1 MISNKK
7 NNNNI
12 TTSKQNLS
20 ANITDNTI
28 KKNSST
34 TTATTAV
41 ATTTTTSLSYQLFK
55 NRRFNKLN
63 NGNLLEPVANTAV
76 SKLDGDDAHT
86 HSSSMA
92 IPPSVTADDVSSSSS
107 TTVMKAMNKP
117 PDCLGNVLDKVKALK
132 RIDDK

>member
-41 ATTTTTSLSYQLFK
+41 ATTTTSLSYQLFK

-63 NGNLLEPVANTAV
+63 NGKLLEPVANTV
-76 SKLDGDDAHT
+76 LSKLDGDDAH
-86 HSSSMA
+86 SSSMA
-92 IPPSVTADDVSSSSS
+92 TPPSVTADDVSSSSS
-107 TTVMKAMNKP
+107 TAVMKAMNKP